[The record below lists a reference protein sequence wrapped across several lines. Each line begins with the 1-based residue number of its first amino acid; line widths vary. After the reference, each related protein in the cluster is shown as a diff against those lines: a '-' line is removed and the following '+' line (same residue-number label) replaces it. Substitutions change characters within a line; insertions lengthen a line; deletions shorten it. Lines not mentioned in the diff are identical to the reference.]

1 MTPATSNDSIS
12 PEAVSRKEIIMSNM
26 NTFTGKKF
34 DPLNMTTEDVSLED
48 IAHALSLMCRGGG
61 HLKHFYSVGQHS
73 INCMKEAKARNYPER
88 IQLACLLHDAS
99 EAYIADIIRPVKVH
113 LPDYYKIEAE
123 IMNCIFKKFGLSYY
137 CNDVHDIVT
146 LQQPLPQ
153 ANKNGCCSI
162 LSEEEAAAWK
172 QIDDE
177 ILDHELKNLMV
188 GERDR
193 AVKQLSSVPDVSEK
207 NWQEVCDEFIAIATR
222 LQYPDPQ
229 RQ

>member
-34 DPLNMTTEDVSLED
+34 DPLNMTTEDVSLMD

-113 LPDYYKIEAE
+113 LPYYYKIEDE
-123 IMNCIFKKFGLSYY
+123 IMNCIFKKFGLSY
-137 CNDVHDIVT
+137 
-146 LQQPLPQ
+146 
-153 ANKNGCCSI
+153 
-162 LSEEEAAAWK
+162 LSEEEAATWK

-193 AVKQLSSVPDVSEK
+193 TVKQLSSVPDLSER
-207 NWQEVCDEFIAIATR
+207 NWQDVCDEFIAIATR

>member
-34 DPLNMTTEDVSLED
+34 DPLNMTTEDVSLMD

-61 HLKHFYSVGQHS
+61 HLKHFYSVSQHS

-113 LPDYYKIEAE
+113 LPYYYKIEDE
-123 IMNCIFKKFGLSYY
+123 IMNCIFKKFGLSY
-137 CNDVHDIVT
+137 
-146 LQQPLPQ
+146 
-153 ANKNGCCSI
+153 
-162 LSEEEAAAWK
+162 LSEEEAATWK

-193 AVKQLSSVPDVSEK
+193 TVKQLSSVPDLSER
-207 NWQEVCDEFIAIATR
+207 NWQDVCDEFIAIATR

>member
-34 DPLNMTTEDVSLED
+34 DPLNMTTEDVSLMD
-48 IAHALSLMCRGGG
+48 IAHALSMMCRGGG

-113 LPDYYKIEAE
+113 LPYYYKIEDE
-123 IMNCIFKKFGLSYY
+123 IMNCIFKKFGLSY
-137 CNDVHDIVT
+137 
-146 LQQPLPQ
+146 
-153 ANKNGCCSI
+153 
-162 LSEEEAAAWK
+162 LSEEEAATWK

-193 AVKQLSSVPDVSEK
+193 TVKQLSSVPDLSER
-207 NWQEVCDEFIAIATR
+207 NWQDVCDEFIAIATR

>member
-34 DPLNMTTEDVSLED
+34 DPLNMTTEDVSLMD

-113 LPDYYKIEAE
+113 LPYYYKIEDE
-123 IMNCIFKKFGLSYY
+123 IMNCIFKKFGLSY
-137 CNDVHDIVT
+137 
-146 LQQPLPQ
+146 
-153 ANKNGCCSI
+153 
-162 LSEEEAAAWK
+162 LSEEEAATWK

-193 AVKQLSSVPDVSEK
+193 TIKQLSSVPDLSER
-207 NWQEVCDEFIAIATR
+207 NWQDVCDEFIAIATR

>member
-12 PEAVSRKEIIMSNM
+12 PEAVSRKEIIMSSM

-34 DPLNMTTEDVSLED
+34 DPLNMTTEDVSLMD

-99 EAYIADIIRPVKVH
+99 EAYLSDIIRPVKVH
-113 LPDYYKIEAE
+113 LSNYLEIEE
-123 IMNCIFKKFGLSYY
+123 QIMQ
-137 CNDVHDIVT
+137 T
-146 LQQPLPQ
+146 
-153 ANKNGCCSI
+153 I
-162 LSEEEAAAWK
+162 LTHFHLGDLTPEEHALWH

-177 ILDHELKNLMV
+177 MLSQELKSLMN
-188 GERDR
+188 GEHEMIP
-193 AVKQLSSVPDVSEK
+193 VPLTSEPDFRERPHE
-207 NWQEVCDEFIAIATR
+207 EVEEEFYKLAQSLVQKMQA
-222 LQYPDPQ
+222 
-229 RQ
+229 

>member
-34 DPLNMTTEDVSLED
+34 DPLNMTTEDVSLMD

-113 LPDYYKIEAE
+113 LPDYYKIEDE
-123 IMNCIFKKFGLSYY
+123 ITNCIFKKFGLSY
-137 CNDVHDIVT
+137 
-146 LQQPLPQ
+146 
-153 ANKNGCCSI
+153 

-207 NWQEVCDEFIAIATR
+207 NWQEVCDEFIAIADTLKDKILTTQPVPSPAYA
-222 LQYPDPQ
+222 LQQ
-229 RQ
+229 QML

>member
-34 DPLNMTTEDVSLED
+34 DPLNMTTEDVSLMD

-113 LPDYYKIEAE
+113 LPDYYKIEDE
-123 IMNCIFKKFGLSYY
+123 ITNCIFKKFGLSY
-137 CNDVHDIVT
+137 
-146 LQQPLPQ
+146 
-153 ANKNGCCSI
+153 

-207 NWQEVCDEFIAIATR
+207 NWQEVCDEFIAIANTLKDKILTTQPVSSPAYA
-222 LQYPDPQ
+222 LQQ
-229 RQ
+229 QML

>member
-34 DPLNMTTEDVSLED
+34 DPLNMTTEDVSLMD

-113 LPDYYKIEAE
+113 LPDYYKIEDE
-123 IMNCIFKKFGLSYY
+123 ITNCIFKKFGLSY
-137 CNDVHDIVT
+137 
-146 LQQPLPQ
+146 
-153 ANKNGCCSI
+153 

-207 NWQEVCDEFIAIATR
+207 NWQEVCDEFIAIADTLKDKILTTQPVSSPAYA
-222 LQYPDPQ
+222 LQQ
-229 RQ
+229 QML

>member
-1 MTPATSNDSIS
+1 
-12 PEAVSRKEIIMSNM
+12 MSNM

-123 IMNCIFKKFGLSYY
+123 IMNCIFKKFSLSY
-137 CNDVHDIVT
+137 
-146 LQQPLPQ
+146 
-153 ANKNGCCSI
+153 
-162 LSEEEAAAWK
+162 LSEEEVAAWK

>member
-113 LPDYYKIEAE
+113 LPDYYKIEDE
-123 IMNCIFKKFGLSYY
+123 IMNCIFKKFGLSY
-137 CNDVHDIVT
+137 
-146 LQQPLPQ
+146 
-153 ANKNGCCSI
+153 

-207 NWQEVCDEFIAIATR
+207 NWQEVCDEFIAIADT
-222 LQYPDPQ
+222 LKDKIAVL
-229 RQ
+229 

>member
-1 MTPATSNDSIS
+1 
-12 PEAVSRKEIIMSNM
+12 MSNM

-123 IMNCIFKKFGLSYY
+123 IMNCIFKKFGLSY
-137 CNDVHDIVT
+137 
-146 LQQPLPQ
+146 
-153 ANKNGCCSI
+153 
-162 LSEEEAAAWK
+162 LSEEEVAAWK

-207 NWQEVCDEFIAIATR
+207 NWQEVCDEFIAIADT
-222 LQYPDPQ
+222 LKDKIAVL
-229 RQ
+229 

>member
-1 MTPATSNDSIS
+1 
-12 PEAVSRKEIIMSNM
+12 MSNM

-73 INCMKEAKARNYPER
+73 INCMKEAKARNYPKR

-113 LPDYYKIEAE
+113 LPDYYKIEDE
-123 IMNCIFKKFGLSYY
+123 IMNCIFKKFGLS
-137 CNDVHDIVT
+137 N
-146 LQQPLPQ
+146 
-153 ANKNGCCSI
+153 
-162 LSEEEAAAWK
+162 LSDEETAAWK

-177 ILDHELKNLMV
+177 ILDYELKSLMV
-188 GERDR
+188 GEHDR
-193 AVKQLSSVPDVSEK
+193 TVKQLSSVPDVSEK
-207 NWQEVCDEFIAIATR
+207 NWQEVCDEFIAIAAR
-222 LQYPDPQ
+222 LQYPEPQ
-229 RQ
+229 

>member
-34 DPLNMTTEDVSLED
+34 DPLNMTTEDVSLMD

-113 LPDYYKIEAE
+113 LPDYYKIEDE
-123 IMNCIFKKFGLSYY
+123 IMNCIFKKFGLSY
-137 CNDVHDIVT
+137 
-146 LQQPLPQ
+146 
-153 ANKNGCCSI
+153 

-207 NWQEVCDEFIAIATR
+207 NWQEVCDEFIAIADTLKDKILTTQPVSSPAYA
-222 LQYPDPQ
+222 LQQ
-229 RQ
+229 QML

>member
-34 DPLNMTTEDVSLED
+34 DPLNMTTEDVSLMD

-99 EAYIADIIRPVKVH
+99 EAYIADIIRPVKLH
-113 LPDYYKIEAE
+113 LPYYYKIEDE
-123 IMNCIFKKFGLSYY
+123 IMNCIFKKFGLSY
-137 CNDVHDIVT
+137 
-146 LQQPLPQ
+146 
-153 ANKNGCCSI
+153 
-162 LSEEEAAAWK
+162 LSEEEAATWK

-193 AVKQLSSVPDVSEK
+193 TVKQLSSVPDLSER
-207 NWQEVCDEFIAIATR
+207 NWQDVCDEFIAIATR